1 MSKINDFIN
10 TDKLYNKNLIWS
22 NLLKTISIMILSL
35 LISLFFKKIGFNES
49 NIILILTIGV
59 LFVSTFTYRYIYGVI
74 ASVLAVLSFN
84 FFFIK
89 PYYTFLISDTEYLIT
104 FLIMLIAT
112 LITSTLASRL
122 KEEAI
127 ISAIKEKRIKLLY
140 INNKKLLKSKSKLD
154 IARHCKDSLVDIFN
168 KDVLIVIK
176 DGLSKTI
183 EFNHYSNSIVESI
196 YNSSLEKESLEKCF
210 SIGTPLGATTQIDS
224 TRKIY
229 YHPIK
234 GKQSIL
240 GVIGIFSEDKSPISE
255 NEKVILESIS
265 TQVALAIEKEDLY
278 EQNKKSLLETHK
290 EKLRSNLL
298 RSISH
303 DLRTP
308 LASILGSTSTLIDN
322 YEKLDDTIKKELL
335 NNIYDDTDWLT
346 RSVENILSMTR
357 IDEGEFKIK
366 KNMEIAEEIVA
377 DAVKRLSRFKE
388 NKTINV
394 KLPKDIIII
403 YVDALLIKQV
413 LVNLI
418 DNAIRYTDEN
428 SKIEISVEKNKNNVI
443 FKVCDNGKGIKE
455 SNINNIFEK
464 FYTTSDNKNIEK
476 RGIGLGL
483 SICKSI
489 VLAHGGEIKAYNNKY
504 KGATFEFSIPSEEKR
519 DLNVIK
525 TTNTNC
531 RG

>member
-1 MSKINDFIN
+1 MNKINDFN
-10 TDKLYNKNLIWS
+10 NAKELYTSSLILN
-22 NLLKTISIMILSL
+22 NLLKTITIIILSIL
-35 LISLFFKKIGFNES
+35 MSLFFRKIGFNES
-49 NIILILTIGV
+49 NIILVLTLGV
-59 LFVSTFTYRYIYGVI
+59 LFVSILTYGYIYGVL
-74 ASVLAVLSFN
+74 ASILGVLAFN

-89 PYYTFLISDTEYLIT
+89 PYHTFLISDTDYLIT
-104 FLIMLIAT
+104 FFIMLIAT

-122 KEEAI
+122 KEEAR
-127 ISAIKEKRIKLLY
+127 ISAIKEKRIELLY
-140 INNKKLLKSKSKLD
+140 INNKKLLKSKSKSD

-168 KDVLIVIK
+168 RDILIVIK
-176 DGLSKTI
+176 DDLSKTI
-183 EFNHYSNSIVESI
+183 EYNHYSSYVVESI
-196 YNSSLEKESLEKCF
+196 YNSNLERESLRKCF
-210 SIGTPLGATTQIDS
+210 SIGRPLGFTTQIDS
-224 TRKIY
+224 DRKVY

-240 GVIGIFSEDKSPISE
+240 GVIGIYSEDKNPISK

-265 TQVALAIEKEDLY
+265 TQVALALEKEDLY
-278 EQNKKSLLETHK
+278 EQNKKSHLETHR
-290 EKLRSNLL
+290 ERLRGNLL

-308 LASILGSTSTLIDN
+308 LASILGSTSTIIDN

-335 NNIYDDTDWLT
+335 NNIYEDADWLT
-346 RSVENILSMTR
+346 RSVENILSITR
-357 IDEGEFKIK
+357 IDEGQLKIK

-377 DAVKRLSRFKE
+377 NAVKRLSRFKE
-388 NKTINV
+388 NRTIKV
-394 KLPKDIIII
+394 HLPKDIIII

-418 DNAIRYTDEN
+418 DNAIKHTDED
-428 SKIEISVEKNKNNVI
+428 SKIEISIEKNENNII
-443 FKVCDNGKGIKE
+443 FKVCDDGGGIEE
-455 SNINNIFEK
+455 SNIKNIFDK

-504 KGATFEFSIPSEEKR
+504 GGATFEFSIPLEEKR
-519 DLNVIK
+519 D
-525 TTNTNC
+525 
-531 RG
+531 